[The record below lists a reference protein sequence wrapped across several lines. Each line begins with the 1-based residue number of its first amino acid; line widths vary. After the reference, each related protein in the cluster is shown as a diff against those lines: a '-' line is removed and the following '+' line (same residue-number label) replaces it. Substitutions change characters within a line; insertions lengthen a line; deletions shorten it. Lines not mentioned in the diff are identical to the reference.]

1 MDFRNDILH
10 TSMFQ
15 MDKVKDEHI
24 DKVMSGYRKIDRTLK
39 FRRRTYIRME
49 KQMRKK
55 GIGGGTYT
63 IKGF

>member
-1 MDFRNDILH
+1 
-10 TSMFQ
+10 
-15 MDKVKDEHI
+15 MDKVKDEHF
-24 DKVMSGYRKIDRTLK
+24 DKIMSGFRNIDRTLK